1 RRGKL
6 LCLVETPRGV
16 FASRELAQS
25 SESVVGLMFGSADL
39 SRELGATLTEGE
51 PEVLFARSQVLMAA
65 RATGVAAYDSPHFAI
80 TDLDGLRR
88 SSRAGRNL
96 GYDGRA
102 AIHPSHLEILNEIFA
117 PTPEQIAAAERI
129 VTAMMS
135 AEAEGRGVVSLDGK
149 MIDQVHLSAAKK

>member
-1 RRGKL
+1 MVIPKSESADDVTTVSPILRRGKL

-65 RATGVAAYDSPHFAI
+65 RATGVAAYVPPHFAI

-102 AIHPSHLEILNEIFA
+102 AIHPSHLETLNEIFA

-135 AEAEGRGVVSLDGK
+135 AE
-149 MIDQVHLSAAKK
+149 